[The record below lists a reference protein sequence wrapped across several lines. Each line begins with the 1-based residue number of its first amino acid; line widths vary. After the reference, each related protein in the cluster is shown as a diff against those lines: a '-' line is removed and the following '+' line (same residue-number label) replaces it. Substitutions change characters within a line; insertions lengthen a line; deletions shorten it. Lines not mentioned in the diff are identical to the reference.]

1 MEENLD
7 KFNKITI
14 NLANIEEKIFDENLT
29 IIILNSLYETFK
41 DVKIAIKYGR
51 KSFLKGCL
59 KGSLL

>member
-1 MEENLD
+1 MEENLE

-14 NLANIEEKIFDENLT
+14 NLANIEEIFFDENQT
-29 IIILNSLYETFK
+29 IIILNSLHGTCK